1 MTISRLLGCCV
12 TGLAILA
19 VPALK
24 ERAAAV
30 GPIAFD
36 IPGRADSDPWI
47 AASGSDVAVGWGGS
61 VNGKADVFVAV
72 SGDGG
77 GTFAPPVQVNT
88 IAGEARL
95 GGELPPRVALSPR
108 RGAAAPEI
116 AVVWTS
122 RGAKTEIKTARS
134 RDGGKTFSAPVALQS
149 PAAAGDRGWPA
160 IALDQQARVH
170 VIWLDHRDLAAKPA
184 GAAPAHNP
192 GAPHDGTAMA
202 QKSSL
207 YYGWTTGT
215 AGHERRITPGVCYC
229 CKTALLAGANGSLY
243 AAWRHVYPGD
253 LRDMAFTI
261 SRDGGQSF
269 SPIVRV
275 SEDHWA
281 INGCPDDGPAM
292 ALDARNTVHIVWPTV
307 IGGATP
313 QGAIFYASTTDGRRF
328 TPRVRIPTLGGAKPT
343 HPQIVIDRSG
353 RVLAAWEE
361 TVNGRRVS
369 AVREIRAARSAT
381 PTFGEV
387 VIISPDGPAVYPVLA
402 ATDKGIVA
410 VWTTVGDA
418 SRVELRPVTIP

>member
-24 ERAAAV
+24 ERAVAA
-30 GPIAFD
+30 GPVAFD

-47 AASGSDVAVGWGGS
+47 AASGADVAVAWGAS
-61 VNGKADVFVAV
+61 ANGKADVFVAV
-72 SGDGG
+72 SADGG
-77 GTFAPPVQVNT
+77 ATFAAPVQVKRF
-88 IAGEARL
+88 AREARL

-108 RGAAAPEI
+108 RGSSAPEI
-116 AVVWTS
+116 VVMWTS
-122 RGAKTEIKTARS
+122 RGEKTEIKTARS
-134 RDGGKTFSAPVALQS
+134 RDGGRTFSAPVALQA

-160 IALDQQARVH
+160 VALDQQARVH
-170 VIWLDHRDLAAKPA
+170 AIWLDHRDLAKPA
-184 GAAPAHNP
+184 GAATAHKP
-192 GAPHDGTAMA
+192 GAPHDGSAMA

-207 YYGWTTGT
+207 YYGSLSGTTPR
-215 AGHERRITPGVCYC
+215 ERRITPGVCYC

-253 LRDMAFTI
+253 LRDMAFTM

-269 SPIVRV
+269 APIARV

-292 ALDARNTVHIVWPTV
+292 ALDARNAVHIVWPTV
-307 IGGATP
+307 VGGANP

-328 TPRVRIPTLGGAKPT
+328 SPRVRIPTLGGPKPT

-353 RVLAAWEE
+353 RVLVAWEE
-361 TVNGRRVS
+361 SVNGRRVS
-369 AVREIRAARSAT
+369 AVREIRAQGNGT
-381 PTFGEV
+381 PAFGEP

-418 SRVELRPVTIP
+418 STVHLRPVAIP